1 MNKLGNFVLLMDYLK
16 KPLLKN
22 FQYLKIQYLIIAKVM
37 IFLGNVSHTILVML
51 LLVTH
56 NVLEA
61 EKVVDRL
68 AIIDKAKII
77 KMGTPKSFK
86 KYQDDYMVL
95 ETFGDPS
102 ALINNMPTFVK
113 NHHVVGSRIRS
124 HIKAS
129 ELTNIISWAMELQ
142 QEKKLRNFQ

>member
-1 MNKLGNFVLLMDYLK
+1 MAIIVPGDIVILDEPTNDVDPSRRRLLWK
-16 KPLLKN
+16 
-22 FQYLKIQYLIIAKVM
+22 QIRKVADQ
-37 IFLGNVSHTILVML
+37 GAAV

-86 KYQDDYMVL
+86 KCQDDYMVL
-95 ETFGDPS
+95 ETFGDPY
-102 ALINNMPTFVK
+102 ALINSMPTFVK

-129 ELTNIISWAMELQ
+129 DLTNIISWAMELQ
-142 QEKKLRNFQ
+142 QEKN